1 MSTYDDYSDGELV
14 SLCLEDDRPA
24 SETLI
29 LRYRNLVYSIPMK
42 HGFEPDDCGDVAH
55 DVWVAFKANLHTL
68 RDREKVYSWLMTTT
82 TRKCIA
88 LASQK
93 QKQQDSAQ
101 QTREEPFD
109 PAGTAEDIMLWTEKQ
124 QGLRMT
130 LEKWHDRCSLL
141 LTMLYFEDRSYE
153 EAANRLEVSR
163 EGIGALRARCLDRL
177 RTMLSERGITNL

>member
-82 TRKCIA
+82 TRKCVA

-109 PAGTAEDIMLWTEKQ
+109 PAGTWRSGTIAAVCCSRCFISRIGVMKRRRIVWRCPGRGSAPCGRGVSTDY
-124 QGLRMT
+124 G
-130 LEKWHDRCSLL
+130 RCSP
-141 LTMLYFEDRSYE
+141 S
-153 EAANRLEVSR
+153 A
-163 EGIGALRARCLDRL
+163 G
-177 RTMLSERGITNL
+177 